1 MTMNLTVFFK
11 KKEENMFKTIQ
22 RMKTRNERGFTLIE
36 LLIVV
41 AIIGILMAIAI
52 PAYMGYQKKAKCAA
66 VKANYDSAI
75 RLISA
80 EGTKRAIGETPL
92 ASLQAVVDELGQT
105 GAKKNPW
112 DPTNQAFDIVA
123 GTAGTIHLTQTGAFP
138 APGAIVN
145 VKLTEGGSA
154 GTLHG
159 ATYCGADMPDN
170 KSITIE

>member
-1 MTMNLTVFFK
+1 
-11 KKEENMFKTIQ
+11 MFKTIQ
-22 RMKTRNERGFTLIE
+22 RMKTRDERGFTLIE

-80 EGTKRAIGETPL
+80 EGTKNSIGETPL

-112 DPTNQAFDIVA
+112 FPTVAAFDINA
-123 GTAGTIHLTQTGAFP
+123 GSAGTIHLTQTGAFP
-138 APGAIVN
+138 AAGAIVD
-145 VKLTEGGSA
+145 VALTGGGTA
-154 GTLHG
+154 GTLSG
-159 ATYCGADMPDN
+159 TNYCDGDMPDH
-170 KSITIE
+170 KAITIE